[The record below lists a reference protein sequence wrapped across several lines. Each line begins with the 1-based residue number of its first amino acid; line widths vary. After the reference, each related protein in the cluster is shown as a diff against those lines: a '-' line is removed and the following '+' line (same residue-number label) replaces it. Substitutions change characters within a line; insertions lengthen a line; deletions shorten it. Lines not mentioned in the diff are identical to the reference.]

1 MQSNII
7 NMAERVKDDTD
18 RLLESMFRDDPVAD
32 AGFSA
37 RVVGRVK
44 RRMRA
49 RRLALAGAAVF
60 GIAIAGKPLVDLLRL
75 MPEIVRPVLSALPAV
90 DVLATVDVP
99 ELSTVIV
106 GTMLLGGLLMIGQL
120 LED

>member
-1 MQSNII
+1 
-7 NMAERVKDDTD
+7 MAERVKDDTD

-44 RRMRA
+44 RRMRV
-49 RRLALAGAAVF
+49 RRLALVGAAAF